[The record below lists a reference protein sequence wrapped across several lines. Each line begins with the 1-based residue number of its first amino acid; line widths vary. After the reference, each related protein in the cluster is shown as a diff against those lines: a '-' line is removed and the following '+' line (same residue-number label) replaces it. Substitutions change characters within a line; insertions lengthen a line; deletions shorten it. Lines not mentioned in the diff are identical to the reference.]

1 MSNTQSI
8 FHCPQCRAT
17 ISNLLPDAKIAGCA
31 ACGTVSMVETDGSLR
46 RHLVFQPLPKDYQ
59 NPFEVGDPI
68 DYQGLRYIV
77 YAIYCYTVKYEEF
90 DKEDSKWVAGG
101 GFNVEWYA
109 RSSNKS
115 EITVVSETD
124 DKFYML
130 SNAKRMTFS
139 DSYLQQEAI
148 EIGEYNLMGF
158 VGTDSDDALE
168 VKGFYRAFSG
178 GYSVESQKEVFVNNN
193 FKAFHSNY
201 ITPTQLKRMVVI
213 DRAEKEAAE
222 ERFANVNFYRKVFG
236 WAFLLIF
243 ALFFI
248 NGAMNTEGGQK
259 GDEVQFKEQL
269 FNSEYAN
276 GGIDTANLHPKS
288 VGIFDL
294 KAGQNYNFKAKSY
307 ISGTNRDADF
317 SVSIVK
323 PDDGTTVSEVGIA
336 FFTESG
342 SDSDGAWTENLLQDE
357 FKFQVAQSG
366 KYEVFIAPDYD
377 DLATMPAST
386 INITIEKTPYF
397 FFYLIL
403 GSAFLLLFL
412 IFQWQRENI
421 VAYANL
427 PHGTI
432 LHDVVESFG

>member
-1 MSNTQSI
+1 MS
-8 FHCPQCRAT
+8 
-17 ISNLLPDAKIAGCA
+17 D
-31 ACGTVSMVETDGSLR
+31 
-46 RHLVFQPLPKDYQ
+46 
-59 NPFEVGDPI
+59 
-68 DYQGLRYIV
+68 
-77 YAIYCYTVKYEEF
+77 
-90 DKEDSKWVAGG
+90 
-101 GFNVEWYA
+101 
-109 RSSNKS
+109 
-115 EITVVSETD
+115 
-124 DKFYML
+124 
-130 SNAKRMTFS
+130 
-139 DSYLQQEAI
+139 
-148 EIGEYNLMGF
+148 
-158 VGTDSDDALE
+158 
-168 VKGFYRAFSG
+168 
-178 GYSVESQKEVFVNNN
+178 NN
-193 FKAFHSNY
+193 FKAFHSTY

-248 NGAMNTEGGQK
+248 NGAMNTDGTSRDTREGGQK
-259 GDEVQFKEQL
+259 GEEISFK
-269 FNSEYAN
+269 SSAIN
-276 GGIDTANLHPKS
+276 GDLDTMALRPKS
-288 VGIFDL
+288 VGLFDL
-294 KAGQNYNFKAKSY
+294 KSGQNYNFKAKSY
-307 ISGTNRDADF
+307 ILGTNQDADF

-323 PDDGTTVSEVGIA
+323 TDDGTTVSEVGIA

-377 DLATMPAST
+377 DLATMPEST

-403 GSAFLLLFL
+403 GSSFLLLFL

-432 LHDVVESFG
+432 LHDVVEGFG